1 MRLLP
6 GEHTVHRLPPD
17 AKLPALEHASGI
29 VATVRRAS
37 ELSVVCPSGM
47 LHAEGVR
54 SEGWVVLE
62 VVGPLDLSL
71 TGIAARLTAPLA
83 RARVPVFVVSSYD
96 TDFVMVPAVRLGEA
110 RAALAEADVAVQD
123 TRERD
128 AG

>member
-17 AKLPALEHASGI
+17 AALPPLEPAQGI

-47 LHAEGVR
+47 LPAEGLR
-54 SEGWVVLE
+54 SDGWVVLE
-62 VVGPLDLSL
+62 VAGPLDLSL

-96 TDFVMVPAVRLGEA
+96 TDFVLVPAARLEEA
-110 RAALAEADVAVQD
+110 RAALAGADVAVD
-123 TRERD
+123 DARERD